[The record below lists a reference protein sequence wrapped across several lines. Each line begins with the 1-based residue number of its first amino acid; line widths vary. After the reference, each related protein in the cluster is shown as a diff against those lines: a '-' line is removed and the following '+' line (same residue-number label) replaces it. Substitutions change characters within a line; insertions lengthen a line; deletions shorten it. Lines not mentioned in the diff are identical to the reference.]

1 VNDLAGVPIVLYMSL
16 LKTQDR
22 LCQQACAVILD
33 HMITSEQCRT
43 ARAMLG
49 WTLGQLGK
57 ASKVNEATVRR
68 FELGHRKPIA
78 VTIDAIQ
85 RALEDGG
92 VVFIPENGGGAG
104 VRRKKPA
111 AHEAHD

>member
-1 VNDLAGVPIVLYMSL
+1 MSFL
-16 LKTQDR
+16 TTTIW
-22 LCQQACAVILD
+22 LCQRACVVILD

-68 FELGHRKPIA
+68 FELGQRKPIA

-85 RALEDGG
+85 RALEGAG

-104 VRRKKPA
+104 VRRKMPAAPA
-111 AHEAHD
+111 AHD